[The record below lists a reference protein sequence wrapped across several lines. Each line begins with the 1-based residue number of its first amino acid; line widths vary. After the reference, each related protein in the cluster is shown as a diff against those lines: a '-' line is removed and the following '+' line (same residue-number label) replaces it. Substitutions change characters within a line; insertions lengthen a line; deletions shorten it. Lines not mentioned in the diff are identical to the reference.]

1 MRIISARQAWHD
13 CFYQPWD
20 SVMSVAAEWAQL
32 GASVQRTAK
41 AVNSNHA
48 AHQALA
54 GRVQSAITTLPYC
67 LQAFGHHM
75 YSPIATASDR
85 EAAEDA
91 VFARAAGK
99 VPAMREA
106 KYRQAEYVAKGVL
119 HRYRA
124 INQGG
129 MGQNQDLLEGPASFV
144 KMLKETYGIELLE
157 QNWNRDWRD
166 FAEVCFDACNDLD
179 RAALRPVAMTLEA
192 LKDAA

>member
-13 CFYQPWD
+13 CFYQPWG
-20 SVMSVAAEWAQL
+20 SAMSVAAEWAQL

-48 AHQALA
+48 AHQAIA
-54 GRVQSAITTLPYC
+54 GRVQSAIATLPHC
-67 LQAFGHHM
+67 LQSYGHHM
-75 YSPIATASDR
+75 YSPIATDADR

-91 VFARAAGK
+91 VFARAVSK
-99 VPAMREA
+99 VSPMRESKFA
-106 KYRQAEYVAKGVL
+106 LAEYVAKGVL
-119 HRYRA
+119 YRYRS

-129 MGQNQDLLEGPASFV
+129 MGQNPDRHEGPASFV
-144 KMLKETYGIELLE
+144 KMLKETYGIEIMD

-166 FAEVCFDACNDLD
+166 FAEACFDACNDLD